1 MALIETGTPHDLSFM
16 VCYEHY
22 IDLLLCKCF
31 LQQQKELLGKD
42 LPEMWKLAISE
53 SIEKKLFSKVLHA
66 TRI

>member
-1 MALIETGTPHDLSFM
+1 MALIETGTPHDLSIM
-16 VCYEHY
+16 VWYGYY
-22 IDLLLCKCF
+22 IDLMLCQCF